1 MRQICLLTT
10 IIRND
15 MRILFVADGRSPTA
29 LNWIAGFVERGYEV
43 HLASTFA
50 CNPGLRLASLTI
62 VPAAFSSLKAKDKA
76 ASGQGGR
83 KGFLWGA
90 SALRLRTALRQWL
103 GPLTLPW
110 SARRLRQVV
119 DQVQPDLIH
128 AFRIPYEGMIA
139 ALAEPA
145 APLLVSVWGNDFTL
159 HAPANALMG
168 RYTRL
173 TLNRAQALHTDC
185 YRDVRLAQA
194 WGFPPDHPVMVLPGG
209 GGIQMDVFYT
219 GERDSNLDAGDLK
232 FPVVINPRGFRAY
245 VRNDTFFKAIPIVLD
260 KYPQARFLCPSMA
273 GEPQAQRWIEE
284 LGLTGKVAL
293 LPQQTRPQM
302 ADLFRQAQ
310 VAVSPSFHD
319 GTPNTVLEAMACGCF
334 PVVGDIESL
343 REWIT
348 PGVNGLLVDPADPQ
362 ALAEAVLVAL
372 EQPDLRQRA
381 AAHNLELIAERAEYG
396 RVMLQA
402 EAFYKQLV

>member
-1 MRQICLLTT
+1 
-10 IIRND
+10 
-15 MRILFVADGRSPTA
+15 MRILFVADGRSPIA
-29 LNWIAGFVERGYEV
+29 LNWIAGFVERGHET

-50 CNPGLRLASLTI
+50 CNLGLHLASLTI
-62 VPAAFSSLKAKDKA
+62 VPAAFSGLKAIDNA
-76 ASGQGGR
+76 AGSQGGR

-90 SALRLRTALRQWL
+90 STLKLRTGFRQWL
-103 GPLTLPW
+103 GPLTLPR
-110 SARRLRQVV
+110 SARRLREVV
-119 DQVQPDLIH
+119 DRIQPDIIH
-128 AFRIPYEGMIA
+128 AIRIPYEGMIA

-185 YRDVRLAQA
+185 YRDVRLAQT
-194 WGFPPDHPVMVLPGG
+194 WGFPHDRPSIVLPGG
-209 GGIQMDVFYT
+209 GGIQMDVFNMR
-219 GERDSNLDAGDLK
+219 GRELSLEAGGLG

-245 VRNDTFFKAIPIVLD
+245 VRNDTFFKAIPIVLE
-260 KYPQARFLCPSMA
+260 KYPNARFLCPSMA
-273 GEPQAQRWIEE
+273 SEPQAQGWIER
-284 LGLTGKVAL
+284 LGLSGKVEL
-293 LPQQTRPQM
+293 LPQQTRLQM

-310 VAVSPSFHD
+310 VAVSPTFHD

-334 PVVGDIESL
+334 PIVGDIESL
-343 REWIT
+343 REWII

-372 EQPDLRQRA
+372 DQPELRQRA
-381 AAHNLELIAERAEYG
+381 AARNVQLIAERAEYA
-396 RVMLQA
+396 RVMTQA
-402 EAFYKQLV
+402 EAFYKHLIK

>member
-1 MRQICLLTT
+1 
-10 IIRND
+10 
-15 MRILFVADGRSPTA
+15 
-29 LNWIAGFVERGYEV
+29 
-43 HLASTFA
+43 
-50 CNPGLRLASLTI
+50 
-62 VPAAFSSLKAKDKA
+62 
-76 ASGQGGR
+76 
-83 KGFLWGA
+83 
-90 SALRLRTALRQWL
+90 
-103 GPLTLPW
+103 
-110 SARRLRQVV
+110 
-119 DQVQPDLIH
+119 
-128 AFRIPYEGMIA
+128 
-139 ALAEPA
+139 
-145 APLLVSVWGNDFTL
+145 
-159 HAPANALMG
+159 
-168 RYTRL
+168 
-173 TLNRAQALHTDC
+173 
-185 YRDVRLAQA
+185 
-194 WGFPPDHPVMVLPGG
+194 
-209 GGIQMDVFYT
+209 
-219 GERDSNLDAGDLK
+219 
-232 FPVVINPRGFRAY
+232 
-245 VRNDTFFKAIPIVLD
+245 
-260 KYPQARFLCPSMA
+260 MA

-372 EQPDLRQRA
+372 EQPDMRQRA